1 MIKSIPRS
9 EIPACRIKLYRKREG
24 RCYAMG
30 FDFIQGNTSCW
41 TLVHATLYPPEG
53 PIKRLSGCFVE
64 TDGLVYD
71 PAADQFFDREW
82 YYLYYSV
89 TDAHKYTREEAS
101 LQLLKYHSY
110 GPWCSNP
117 PNQVRTG
124 FIFIDY
130 G

>member
-9 EIPACRIKLYRKREG
+9 EIPLCTIKLYRKREG

-30 FDFIQGNTSCW
+30 FDFIQGNTCGW

-64 TDGLVYD
+64 TEGVVYD
-71 PAADQFFDREW
+71 PVSDQFFDREW

-89 TDAHKYTREEAS
+89 TDAHKYTGEEAS
-101 LQLLKYHSY
+101 AHLLHYHHY
-110 GPWCSNP
+110 GPWCSNL

-124 FIFIDY
+124 FTFIDY